1 MITLK
6 KFSAAWCGPCKALA
20 PVINEVKGQFPNV
33 QFIDYDVDVAFNEAT
48 QYGIRSVPTIVIE
61 RNGVEMKRFVG
72 MQSKG
77 ALVEAISQ
85 HLS

>member
-1 MITLK
+1 
-6 KFSAAWCGPCKALA
+6 
-20 PVINEVKGQFPNV
+20 
-33 QFIDYDVDVAFNEAT
+33 
-48 QYGIRSVPTIVIE
+48 VIE